1 MANRFPLIFN
11 TSASRI
17 EELKSGD
24 ALDLTGSILLDSTGS
39 SGSLGQVLQS
49 TVTGTLWSSAGV
61 SSDVNPV
68 VMGMIF

>member
-11 TSASRI
+11 TSANRI
-17 EELKSGD
+17 EELNSGD

-39 SGSLGQVLQS
+39 PGSSGQVLQS
-49 TVTGTLWSSAGV
+49 TVTGTLWSNVA
-61 SSDVNPV
+61 SDVSPV